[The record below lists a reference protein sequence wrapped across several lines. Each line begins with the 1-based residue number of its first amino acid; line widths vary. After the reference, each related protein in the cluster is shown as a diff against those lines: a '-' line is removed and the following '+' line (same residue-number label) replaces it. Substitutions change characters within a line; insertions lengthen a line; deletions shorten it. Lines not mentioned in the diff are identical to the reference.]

1 MHLSHLYGHKSYKI
15 KKNKKI
21 KTYIFFSFIF
31 LLQTKQ
37 RKENFIFLFSF
48 PLLSLFPNIQKRF
61 NFFSFLSYFLSII
74 HFFSPL
80 FPHVCNQTK
89 HKCPI
94 LLYTLSKLRNGCF
107 CFYPLN
113 TLRKSIFPKKQ
124 LLLAF
129 NGFSSLGPVCV
140 PLKLES

>member
-1 MHLSHLYGHKSYKI
+1 MVFKTMYLSIIFMHLSHLYGI
-15 KKNKKI
+15 KVKI
-21 KTYIFFSFIF
+21 KTYIFFHF
-31 LLQTKQ
+31 LSYCKPNKGIL
-37 RKENFIFLFSF
+37 LFSF
-48 PLLSLFPNIQKRF
+48 PLLSLFPNIDKIS
-61 NFFSFLSYFLSII
+61 NLFSFLSYFLSII

-113 TLRKSIFPKKQ
+113 TLRKSIFQ
-124 LLLAF
+124 R
-129 NGFSSLGPVCV
+129 NSLYYYSMVLVHWGPYVF
-140 PLKLES
+140 P